1 MSNKE
6 STRGGA
12 RVGAGRKKGVG
23 LTADIQKHC
32 FNFITEI
39 LKDDAIK
46 LKATKQLAE
55 IDLIKKQDY
64 LYIIEN
70 NGTYKIGYSS
80 NWKKRYKN
88 YKTHSGSVNLIYLTK
103 QDNCFDLENYLH
115 SLFSDKRTFG
125 EWFYL
130 NDDDLFKAISA
141 ITMKMRI
148 KPVCLKNSEDNE
160 IIELILVF

>member
-1 MSNKE
+1 MDKRKFN
-6 STRGGA
+6 GGA
-12 RVGAGRKKGVG
+12 RIGAGRKKRIGM
-23 LTADIQKHC
+23 AYDIEKHC
-32 FNFITEI
+32 FNFISEI

-70 NGTYKIGYSS
+70 NGAYKIGYSS
-80 NWKKRYKN
+80 NWQKRYKN
-88 YKTHSGSVNLIYLTK
+88 YKTHLGSVNLIYLTK
-103 QDNCFDLENYLH
+103 QENCFDLENKLH

-130 NDDDLFKAISA
+130 NGDDLLKAISYCSY
-141 ITMKMRI
+141 RI
-148 KPVCLKNSEDNE
+148 K
-160 IIELILVF
+160 